1 MYEIIKLNTRGFFFF
16 KAVSYFVSKEQYLL
30 ILKEK
35 VVWVIEMAWICM
47 VERENQT
54 YSSKLS
60 SDLHTWWCCAESL
73 SLFLSVCLSLS
84 LTLSL
89 SLSHT
94 HTQISNVIQN

>member
-1 MYEIIKLNTRGFFFF
+1 MHLYMYEIIKLNTRGFFFF

-60 SDLHTWWCCAESL
+60 SDLHTYIFPCPAL
-73 SLFLSVCLSLS
+73 P
-84 LTLSL
+84 
-89 SLSHT
+89 HT
-94 HTQISNVIQN
+94 HKIHDFKEFLVFSVFYVSSGV